1 MDYIALTSGMTPI
14 KHMKINRAFM
24 IGYLATAWMLTR
36 TQVVYAQ
43 DFPDI
48 AGASAQLNTSRSEQE
63 EDARV
68 KKLEKYLTSLN
79 SPLVDNA
86 EDFVKYADIYGY
98 GDNWS
103 MVAAIA
109 GVESTFGKRVPK
121 NSYNAWGWGIP
132 TGKQS
137 GIGFEAWEEGIA
149 TVSKGLKENYMDRG
163 ATNLASIGR
172 IYAPPSHT
180 WAGNVQYFM
189 NEIEQTSVEPE
200 LSL

>member
-1 MDYIALTSGMTPI
+1 MKTPVRI
-14 KHMKINRAFM
+14 I
-24 IGYLATAWMLTR
+24 IGYLAAAWMLTR
-36 TQVVYAQ
+36 AQVVYAK
-43 DFPDI
+43 DTVAI
-48 AGASAQLNTSRSEQE
+48 AGSSAQLIAVDGVSE
-63 EDARV
+63 EDIRV
-68 KKLEKYLTSLN
+68 KKLEKYLESLN

-86 EDFVKYADIYGY
+86 EDFVKYADAYGY

-109 GVESTFGKRVPK
+109 GVESTFGKRIPK

-137 GIGFEAWEEGIA
+137 GIGFTDWEDGIA

-172 IYAPPSHT
+172 IYAPPSTT